1 MMGQIEEEQNSED
14 EDQEFGNLKKN
25 YEEEI
30 AFGKKPSKKNK
41 PELQETFGTEYMATS
56 MGNKEKNSPSKTSP
70 KKKNKN
76 KKHKTQYDEYGS
88 EDGYGEEKKSADTSN
103 QLLQDFGNTPE
114 ERKENKKKF
123 TRDKKAE
130 KRDMNASM
138 NSYRSRYSHV
148 SNTTLSKYSDMNQ
161 SQRRTKNVS
170 IESFM
175 KELVGDQ
182 FYQLVFLLSIENQAD
197 FEEDGRFSNR
207 NAT

>member
-1 MMGQIEEEQNSED
+1 
-14 EDQEFGNLKKN
+14 LKKN

-41 PELQETFGTEYMATS
+41 TDSLQETFGTEYLATQMA
-56 MGNKEKNSPSKTSP
+56 NKEKNSPSKTSP
-70 KKKNKN
+70 KKKNKT
-76 KKHKTQYDEYGS
+76 KKHKTQYDDYGS
-88 EDGYGEEKKSADTSN
+88 EDGEEKKSADTSN

-114 ERKENKKKF
+114 EKKENKKKF

-130 KRDMNASM
+130 KKDMNASM